1 MDRTSFD
8 NRESK
13 QRSGPWNKPWN
24 IRKTEHARRK
34 PDGGF
39 RFIPALALMRAWWAY
54 KQGVIRLLD
63 LRVWLAIHETVSRRC
78 GSSPNRFFRYT
89 TEEIRQ
95 LIGDHKIASIQTSI
109 QRLSNAGLLEW
120 SEHAVR
126 FPEVTPIQAGE
137 SNDDWHGMV
146 DLVTN
151 NRRKVPVPRRTIRF
165 LAGLTRPV
173 MIATVL
179 GHLLRCVYY
188 RRGMCEPTGRCKA
201 SWVADV
207 FGVDCRNVKAARSQ
221 LREMDWMTIDRTRQ
235 TVMNR
240 CGAGIRVN
248 LSWPGTSSVKSGESP
263 PRRGILMPG
272 SPPPRKN
279 WKLSSRN
286 ENQKPHSARRIGA
299 CARPSPS
306 INRVRPEDL
315 QDPVRLD
322 ELFAQAQAGGFV
334 LRGTAARLRFHAAAA
349 HAIRVGKQNPPG
361 LFAAIV
367 RRGLWSHICAADEE
381 LARCRMAGGR
391 AHGRLNRCAGSSVA
405 SPGASPIPARLI
417 LQSIMSSLTA
427 GRGETVHQTRPVHGS
442 ANSTN
447 LVHCPQSP
455 RFSDL
460 PL

>member
-1 MDRTSFD
+1 MDTTSFD
-8 NRESK
+8 NRENK

-24 IRKTEHARRK
+24 NRKTEHARRK

-54 KQGVIRLLD
+54 KQGIIRLLD

-78 GSSPNRFFRYT
+78 GSSPNRFFQYT

-95 LIGDHKIASIQTSI
+95 LVGDHKIASIQTSI

-120 SEHAVR
+120 SKHAVR
-126 FPEVTPIQAGE
+126 FPEVKPILAGE
-137 SNDDWHGMV
+137 SDDDWHGMV
-146 DLVTN
+146 HLVTN
-151 NRRKVPVPRRTIRF
+151 HRRKVPVPRRTIRF

-207 FGVDCRNVKAARSQ
+207 FGVDYRNVKAARSQ
-221 LREMDWMTIDRTRQ
+221 LCEMDWMTIDRTRQ

-248 LSWPGTSSVKSGESP
+248 LFWPGTSRVKSSESP
-263 PRRGILMPG
+263 PRRAILMPG

-286 ENQKPHSARRIGA
+286 ENQKPAVAVRTGA
-299 CARPSPS
+299 HMAEPPSLR
-306 INRVRPEDL
+306 RVRIEDL
-315 QDPVRLD
+315 HDVHRIDGLLK
-322 ELFAQAQAGGFV
+322 EAWKRKLV
-334 LRGTAARLRFHAAAA
+334 SRGEAARLRFHSAAA
-349 HAIRVGKQNPPG
+349 HALRVGRQNPSG
-361 LFAAIV
+361 LFATIV
-367 RRGLWSHICAADEE
+367 LRGLWRFVSVADEDMARRR
-381 LARCRMAGGR
+381 LAMGQLQPDR
-391 AHGRLNRCAGSSVA
+391 GSSPGIAKTSARIKPTPVRIVLNSLLSKIKKPQLDSGPVA
-405 SPGASPIPARLI
+405 
-417 LQSIMSSLTA
+417 TA
-427 GRGETVHQTRPVHGS
+427 GLEPPPSVR
-442 ANSTN
+442 
-447 LVHCPQSP
+447 
-455 RFSDL
+455 
-460 PL
+460 